1 MIKQQLMR
9 LLSISLIV
17 LCGCSS
23 KVNEA
28 QNNVTTTNKVSNEV
42 TISAEEL
49 AQLRA
54 SSQQWQ
60 QAKAG
65 VRRLLVIEHDLKLLI
80 SQLNEVAQRESTTQ
94 SNLKQEGS
102 NLNQDTT
109 APEEA
114 VNVQAK
120 AAVQPKVIQP
130 LFALQVASVTDWIR
144 LTQSYNEVKS
154 KATKLLASPFI
165 ANVETAK
172 VKGVTFYRLKIGA
185 YKLQK
190 NATADCDIL
199 KQHQVGCIV
208 SNYTEQPL
216 KL

>member
-1 MIKQQLMR
+1 MIKKHLIK
-9 LLSISLIV
+9 LLSLSLIV

-23 KVNEA
+23 KVKEA
-28 QNNVTTTNKVSNEV
+28 QNNATTTNKASNEV

-80 SQLNEVAQRESTTQ
+80 RQLNEVAQREPATQ
-94 SNLKQEGS
+94 S

-109 APEEA
+109 APETA
-114 VNVQAK
+114 VNVLAK
-120 AAVQPKVIQP
+120 AAVQPKAVQP

-144 LTQSYNEVKS
+144 LTQSYTEVKS

-185 YKLQK
+185 YKLQN
-190 NATADCDIL
+190 NASADCDIL

>member
-1 MIKQQLMR
+1 MIKKHLIK
-9 LLSISLIV
+9 LLSLSLIV

-23 KVNEA
+23 KVKEA
-28 QNNVTTTNKVSNEV
+28 QNNATTTNKASNEV

-80 SQLNEVAQRESTTQ
+80 RQLNEVAQREPATQ
-94 SNLKQEGS
+94 S

-109 APEEA
+109 APETA
-114 VNVQAK
+114 VNVLAK
-120 AAVQPKVIQP
+120 AAVQPKAVQP

-144 LTQSYNEVKS
+144 LTQSYTEVKS

>member
-1 MIKQQLMR
+1 M
-9 LLSISLIV
+9 
-17 LCGCSS
+17 
-23 KVNEA
+23 
-28 QNNVTTTNKVSNEV
+28 
-42 TISAEEL
+42 
-49 AQLRA
+49 
-54 SSQQWQ
+54 
-60 QAKAG
+60 
-65 VRRLLVIEHDLKLLI
+65 LVIEHDLKLLI

-109 APEEA
+109 APEAA
-114 VNVQAK
+114 VNLHPKVTS
-120 AAVQPKVIQP
+120 QPKVVQP

-154 KATKLLASPFI
+154 KAKKLLVSPFI

-185 YKLQK
+185 YKLQN

-199 KQHQVGCIV
+199 KQHQVSCIV